1 MIMPMSADEHLR
13 IVPPESRA
21 SKAANSRPCCL
32 TRSTTCSR
40 CCARSRPRMRG
51 HGPSSNARRAA
62 ATAASASGRPPFA
75 TVAKGGRPDADAAVA
90 AARRAFDEGPWPRM
104 RGRERAQ
111 HLLQVV
117 DLVKQ
122 HGRELAALEARDSG
136 GTIRKCSSADIGM
149 IINTFRFF
157 AELAARESDEEP
169 LPRTSSPPSHN
180 YMRREPIGVCVGI
193 TPWNFPVQMAAW
205 KIAPA
210 IAAGNTVVLKPSPY
224 ASLTTLELGR
234 LCLEAGLPEGVVNV
248 VTGTGVLVGEALV
261 SSPQVDK
268 VAFTGSTSV

>member
-1 MIMPMSADEHLR
+1 MEGPY
-13 IVPPESRA
+13 
-21 SKAANSRPCCL
+21 
-32 TRSTTCSR
+32 
-40 CCARSRPRMRG
+40 RMVVAG
-51 HGPSSNARRAA
+51 ELVD
-62 ATAASASGRPPFA
+62 AASGQTFASIDPSTGQAFA

-111 HLLQVV
+111 HLLRVV

-169 LPRTSSPPSHN
+169 LPWTSSP
-180 YMRREPIGVCVGI
+180 
-193 TPWNFPVQMAAW
+193 
-205 KIAPA
+205 
-210 IAAGNTVVLKPSPY
+210 
-224 ASLTTLELGR
+224 
-234 LCLEAGLPEGVVNV
+234 
-248 VTGTGVLVGEALV
+248 
-261 SSPQVDK
+261 
-268 VAFTGSTSV
+268 